1 MKPTLTLNNL
11 NKLLAEHDVDKIDN
25 SSIDVSCLGKCRLHL
40 NIIGTGKVALNFIKF
55 QDFFVTL
62 ILQGNHLVWFTKLSA
77 L

>member
-25 SSIDVSCLGKCRLHL
+25 SNIDVSCLEKCRLHL

-55 QDFFVTL
+55 QEFL
-62 ILQGNHLVWFTKLSA
+62 
-77 L
+77 